1 MRFLYIIFF
10 FGLCFNF
17 YGQELPPII
26 NYSAKDYKAGNQN
39 WMITQDE
46 NHHIYVANNSGLLSF
61 NGEQW
66 KLNQL
71 PDGSFLRSVKYIDK
85 KIFSGSYMDFGYWE
99 EDEKGELNYTSL
111 NELVD
116 SPFLDGEQFWHIETV
131 ANYVVFQSLRRL
143 YSYNLNT
150 GKVVVIPS
158 EYTITNLFKLH
169 QKLYYQVAEKGL
181 YEISSDEPKIIVP
194 YAELKN
200 QLIVDYFEYKSEKY
214 IVTRNQGIYLVKDST
229 LVANHP
235 LAIKQL
241 EGESIFVAKLINKNI
256 LALGTIGDG
265 LKLFNLENGSLTH
278 IKQPSLLNNTVLSL
292 FSDDDGNLWTGLD
305 NGISIVNLNSSV
317 KIFTDTFGDIGTVY
331 CSYQEGEWLYLGT
344 NQGLYVR
351 KGNEEDFTLVPN
363 TSGQV
368 WSIQKVKGDLL
379 IGHDK
384 GTFLLK
390 NPNQVEQV
398 YSLSGTWQIKE
409 FNDGFLQG
417 HYNGLSFSK
426 DGKDFKLLNNYDLS
440 SRNIVID
447 KNKNVWIGH
456 DHKGVYKTK
465 VDTLTGEVTVLNN
478 YSFTNEGAALTVF
491 IFDDQL
497 YVSTA
502 KNIYEYSAEKDEFV
516 LAEKFNKLFKNENR
530 ITGISKKIG
539 NSWWAFGEEYLF
551 QITKDAF
558 QDELKIEKIP
568 IPINLRGIST
578 GFENI
583 SYLDENTYLVG
594 SNFGYVTFK
603 IPFNKLILSDLKI
616 NSVSFSG
623 KGNNYKRL
631 SLENDGIELP
641 YKNNYINFSFSVP
654 QYDLINDIKYS
665 YRLKGYNN
673 TWSAWNTSGKA
684 NFENLPFGE
693 YTLEVKGK
701 LKEDE
706 SNVEKYSF
714 EVLKPWYLSTAAIV
728 IYVIF
733 LLILFFLTHRVY
745 TNYYKKQ
752 QEKLIQKNKK
762 KLEMQ
767 ELAAQQEIV
776 TLQNKQL
783 ETEVESKN
791 RELAAS
797 TMNIIKKNEFLS
809 ELKNKLSNSES
820 KRDIQEVIKII
831 NRNIAEKDNWKLFKE
846 AFDNA
851 DKDFLQSVKEK
862 HPTLT
867 SNDLKL
873 CAYLRLNLS
882 SKEIAPLLNIS
893 VRSVEIKRYRLRKK
907 MELDHEQG
915 LVEYIL
921 TF

>member
-1 MRFLYIIFF
+1 MRFLYVIFF
-10 FGLCFNF
+10 LVLCFNS
-17 YGQELPPII
+17 YTQELPPII
-26 NYSAKDYKAGNQN
+26 NYSTKEYKAGNQN
-39 WMITQDE
+39 WMLTQDE
-46 NHHIYVANNSGLLSF
+46 NHHVYVANNSGLLSF

-66 KLNQL
+66 KLHQL
-71 PDGSFLRSVKYIDK
+71 PDGSFLRSVKYTDK

-99 EDEKGELNYTSL
+99 KDEKGELNYTSL
-111 NELVD
+111 KKLVG

-143 YSYNLNT
+143 YSYNIKT

-169 QKLYYQVAEKGL
+169 EKLYYQVADKGL
-181 YEISSDEPKIIVP
+181 YEINSDEPKIVVP
-194 YAELKN
+194 HAELRN
-200 QLIVDYFEYKSEKY
+200 QVVVGFFEYKSKNY
-214 IVTRNQGIYLVKDST
+214 IVTRNQGIYLLENSK
-229 LVANHP
+229 LIANHA
-235 LAIKQL
+235 LAIQQL
-241 EGESIFVAKLINKNI
+241 KDESVFVSKLINQKI
-256 LALGTIGDG
+256 LALGTIGNG
-265 LKLFNLENGSLTH
+265 LKLINLENGNLTH
-278 IKQPSLLNNTVLSL
+278 FKQPNLLNNTVLSL
-292 FSDDDGNLWTGLD
+292 FNDDDGNLWAGLD

-331 CSYQEGEWLYLGT
+331 CSYKEDDLLYLGT

-351 KGNEEDFTLVPN
+351 EANKKDFSLVPN

-368 WSIQKVKGDLL
+368 WSIQKVKGDLWV
-379 IGHDK
+379 GHDK
-384 GTFLLK
+384 GTFILK
-390 NPNQVEQV
+390 SPNQVEQA
-398 YSLSGTWQIKE
+398 YALSGTWEIEEYK
-409 FNDGFLQG
+409 NGFLQG
-417 HYNGLSFSK
+417 HYNGLTYSEN
-426 DGKDFKLLNNYDLS
+426 GKDFDVLKNYDLS
-440 SRNIVID
+440 SRNIMID
-447 KNKNVWIGH
+447 QNENVWIGH
-456 DHKGVYKTK
+456 DHKGVYKIAI
-465 VDTLTGEVTVLNN
+465 DTETDAAKILNN
-478 YSFTNEGAALTVF
+478 YTFNNGGTALTVF
-491 IFDDQL
+491 MFDEQL
-497 YVSTA
+497 YVSTP
-502 KNIYEYSAEKDEFV
+502 KNIYKYSSQSDEFIP
-516 LAEKFNKLFKNENR
+516 AENFNKLFKHENR
-530 ITGISKKIG
+530 ITGISKRIN
-539 NSWWAFGEEYLF
+539 NSWWSFGEEYLF
-551 QITKDAF
+551 QVTKDAF

-568 IPINLRGIST
+568 ISLNLRGIST

-583 SYLDENTYLVG
+583 SYLGENTYLVG
-594 SNFGYVTFK
+594 SNLGYVTFET
-603 IPFNKLILSDLKI
+603 PFNKLSLFNLKI
-616 NSVSFSG
+616 NSVAFSH

-631 SLENDGIELP
+631 SVENDEIELP
-641 YKNNYINFSFSVP
+641 YNYNYINFSFSVP
-654 QYDLINDIKYS
+654 QYNLINNIKYS
-665 YRLKGYNN
+665 YRLVGYNEN
-673 TWSAWNTSGKA
+673 WSNWNSSAKA

-701 LKEDE
+701 LNEEE
-706 SNVEKYSF
+706 SNIEKYDF
-714 EVLKPWYLSTAAIV
+714 EVLKPWYLSTTAIIV
-728 IYVIF
+728 YIIILVIF
-733 LLILFFLTHRVY
+733 LLLTHRVY

-752 QEKLIQKNKK
+752 QEKLIKKNKK

-783 ETEVESKN
+783 ETEVDSKN

-809 ELKNKLSNSES
+809 ELKNKLSDAES
-820 KRDIQEVIKII
+820 KKDIEEVIKII

-862 HPTLT
+862 HPNLT